1 MATTTYRGA
10 ELATERPRRDW
21 RGIVFSVVSALIGL
35 FLLKAVGPLLL
46 APWTLVGPAIP
57 DYTPE
62 LHRWHHAD
70 ISALIG
76 LLICGSLLAALPR
89 PRRSPLLTQ
98 FVLLASGILALACVY
113 PFRPTTLIPA
123 VAVIALV
130 VAAYPDRRAL
140 LSFPREGSSS
150 RPLLALAAASAVPL
164 LLNAWANLRLQYTDV
179 SQHAR
184 DNHWNGSVAL
194 ALALIVAG
202 LLTATRRPGW
212 RALGVITGGTYLYLG
227 ATALS
232 IPAHDGSWGLTG
244 GVLALLGGAGY
255 LALTALEARRGR
267 SAAQPAPYAAASSG
281 P

>member
-10 ELATERPRRDW
+10 EIATERARRDW
-21 RGIVFSVVSALIGL
+21 RGIVFSAVSALIAL
-35 FLLKAVGPLLL
+35 FLLKAVAPLLL
-46 APWTLVGPAIP
+46 APWTVAGPATP
-57 DYTPE
+57 HYTPE

-70 ISALIG
+70 ISALVG

-89 PRRSPLLTQ
+89 PRRAPLLTQ
-98 FVLLASGILALACVY
+98 FVLLASGLLALACVY
-113 PFRPTTLIPA
+113 PFRPSTLIPA

-140 LSFPREGSSS
+140 LAFSREGSTS
-150 RPLLALAAASAVPL
+150 RPLLALAVAAAVPL

-184 DNHWNGSVAL
+184 DNHWLGSVAL

-202 LLTATRRPGW
+202 LLAATGRPGW
-212 RALGVITGGTYLYLG
+212 RALGVITGGAYLYLG

-232 IPAHDGSWGLTG
+232 IPTHDGSWGLTG
-244 GVLALLGGAGY
+244 GVLALLGGAAY

-267 SAAQPAPYAAASSG
+267 PAAQPAPYDPAPSR